1 MQGMECIICKRKFW
15 GRRNQLYCPA
25 PSPCR
30 RVAEGMAKQRKNEA
44 ARIAFFASLSPEE
57 KAWRESLPSPSE
69 LWMGYDNV
77 MKKNK

>member
-1 MQGMECIICKRKFW
+1 
-15 GRRNQLYCPA
+15 
-25 PSPCR
+25 
-30 RVAEGMAKQRKNEA
+30 MAKQRKNEA